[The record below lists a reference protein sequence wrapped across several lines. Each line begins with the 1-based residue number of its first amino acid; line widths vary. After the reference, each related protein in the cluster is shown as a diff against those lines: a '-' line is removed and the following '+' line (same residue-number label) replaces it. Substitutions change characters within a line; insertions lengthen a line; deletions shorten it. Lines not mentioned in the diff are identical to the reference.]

1 MKDLNKVTLTEQDK
15 HHLFLLHEYADELE
29 RTVSKCDAIT
39 DIFEEAL
46 ERMNAYGTR
55 PSDDTTI
62 IDVVKVIHDY
72 SNQAKQGIRELEDRL
87 SIFNNN
93 LNSQYRAQGGECH
106 E

>member
-1 MKDLNKVTLTEQDK
+1 MKENVNKVTSTEQDK
-15 HHLFLLHEYADELE
+15 HHLFLLHEHADDLE
-29 RTVSKCDAIT
+29 RTMSKCDAVT

-62 IDVVKVIHDY
+62 IDVVRVIHDY
-72 SNQAKQGIRELEDRL
+72 SNQAKQGIRELESNISD
-87 SIFNNN
+87 FNNN
-93 LNSQYRAQGGECH
+93 LYSRGGECC